1 MMASMEAS
9 NVSMCATPL
18 SANPSRIR
26 LCLRARAPMIASA
39 YTYRIG
45 SINLVIESKVCG
57 CDLVRL
63 RVSDG

>member
-1 MMASMEAS
+1 
-9 NVSMCATPL
+9 
-18 SANPSRIR
+18 
-26 LCLRARAPMIASA
+26 MIASA